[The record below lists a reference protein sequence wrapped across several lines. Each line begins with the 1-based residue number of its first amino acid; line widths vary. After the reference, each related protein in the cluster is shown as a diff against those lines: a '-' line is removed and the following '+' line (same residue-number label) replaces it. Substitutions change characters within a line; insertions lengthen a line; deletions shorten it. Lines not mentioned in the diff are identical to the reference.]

1 MNSSSYKHKE
11 YRNATSKNQNHCRK
25 RHTDF
30 CDGVPGCR
38 RYQKHQ
44 YSTLH
49 PDQLVAN
56 AASVDNKG
64 VQVDGLILEGSP
76 KWDAA
81 EFELTFAIR
90 DRQRESTVNVI
101 YSKLKPDNFKEGGN
115 VFVEG
120 KYDAERNLIT
130 ASKLTTKCA
139 SKYEAAESA
148 GGTADY

>member
-1 MNSSSYKHKE
+1 MRRRRTKIIAASAILASAMAFLVVAGI
-11 YRNATSKNQNHCRK
+11 RNTSI
-25 RHTDF
+25 RHYT
-30 CDGVPGCR
+30 
-38 RYQKHQ
+38 
-44 YSTLH
+44 
-49 PDQLVAN
+49 PDQLVVN
-56 AASVDNKG
+56 AAHVDNKG

-76 KWDAA
+76 KWDPAA
-81 EFELTFAIR
+81 FELTFAIR
-90 DRQRESTVNVI
+90 DRQSESTVNVI

-148 GGTADY
+148 GATAEY

>member
-1 MNSSSYKHKE
+1 MRRQRTKFIAASVILASAMAFLVVAGI
-11 YRNATSKNQNHCRK
+11 RNTSI
-25 RHTDF
+25 RHYT
-30 CDGVPGCR
+30 
-38 RYQKHQ
+38 
-44 YSTLH
+44 

-56 AASVDNKG
+56 AALVDNKG

-139 SKYEAAESA
+139 SKYEAAENA